1 MMREVAI
8 AGVFVHPL
16 LIAALIAFPLAEAIA
31 WLIGRADLYRF
42 VWHRGLFDIAMTA
55 ILWGSVAS
63 IMAGASPL
71 SLLQWPL

>member
-1 MMREVAI
+1 MMREIAI

-16 LIAALIAFPLAEAIA
+16 LIAAIIAFPLAEAIA
-31 WLIGRADLYRF
+31 WLLGRADLYHF

-55 ILWGSVAS
+55 ILWCGIAS
-63 IMAGASPL
+63 IMAGTSPF